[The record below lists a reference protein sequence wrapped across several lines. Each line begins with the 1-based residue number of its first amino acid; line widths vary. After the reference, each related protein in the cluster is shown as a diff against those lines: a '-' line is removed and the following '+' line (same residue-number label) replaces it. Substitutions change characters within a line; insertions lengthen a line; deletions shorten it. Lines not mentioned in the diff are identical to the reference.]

1 MSNLLA
7 FTRHKAASGISHIE
21 ATPDGIRIDSKLIG
35 YTSAIRQLD
44 EGRFD
49 HVLPD
54 GMRIIAEI
62 QEGELMD
69 WFIPSAEQMALIW
82 RWLVACLFIWEQ
94 QDKNGV
100 VSVANEEG
108 GTDYG
113 VIYAGEHGG
122 IAIYPSTERCSLATH
137 IEGIAIQKY
146 GAEAGLQRA
155 IQLYQGMAESDPDG
169 NALRLSQWGREGLT
183 MLHDDFIKMLN
194 TEGIPAAP
202 VAH

>member
-1 MSNLLA
+1 MSKLPVIPSKLKYQ
-7 FTRHKAASGISHIE
+7 TLSHIE
-21 ATPDGIRIDSKLIG
+21 ATPNGIRFDSRIIG
-35 YTSAIRQLD
+35 YSGVIRQL
-44 EGRFD
+44 EAGGFD
-49 HVLPD
+49 SSLANGLLVV
-54 GMRIIAEI
+54 AEI
-62 QEGELMD
+62 QLAD
-69 WFIPSAEQMALIW
+69 TNNWFSPSDEQMAIIW
-82 RWLVACLFIWEQ
+82 RWLIACIFIHEQ
-94 QDKNGV
+94 QDKNGMV
-100 VSVANEEG
+100 MVESEDGSTSRAVL
-108 GTDYG
+108 
-113 VIYAGEHGG
+113 YAGEHGG